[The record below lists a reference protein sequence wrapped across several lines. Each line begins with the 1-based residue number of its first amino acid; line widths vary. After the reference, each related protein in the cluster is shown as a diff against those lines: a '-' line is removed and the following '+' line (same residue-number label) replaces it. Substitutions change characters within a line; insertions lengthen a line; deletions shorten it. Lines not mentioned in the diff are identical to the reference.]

1 MSKKTTSE
9 IRLLT
14 TQRAPLTPAQERE
27 AVTLLADLLLDVSD
41 ALTKATAEAETRR
54 PELEQRLASI
64 SAEITRAEHALERYY
79 EAFEQ
84 GTLSAERCEQRL
96 TRLQARLDDLH
107 AQQAELSLQS
117 PHEPT
122 HAPTAADLAAVADH
136 LEHVIA
142 EADPQQAK
150 ALLRLLIE
158 ELRVNSRTEIKPTYR
173 LVTPTV
179 CAMS

>member
-14 TQRAPLTPAQERE
+14 PQRAPLTPAQERE

-84 GTLSAERCEQRL
+84 GTLSAERCE
-96 TRLQARLDDLH
+96 TTTD
-107 AQQAELSLQS
+107 
-117 PHEPT
+117 
-122 HAPTAADLAAVADH
+122 APPSA
-136 LEHVIA
+136 
-142 EADPQQAK
+142 P
-150 ALLRLLIE
+150 R
-158 ELRVNSRTEIKPTYR
+158 
-173 LVTPTV
+173 
-179 CAMS
+179 